1 MPQPIQ
7 VQEAPTG
14 SKLSGIRTQLMGAG
28 VVIHQLLKVFGIDLP
43 DEVYSA
49 ILDVVFGI
57 GVIYFR
63 YVAQTRTVMQVVP
76 VEVVPATEPV
86 PDVKGEQNVF

>member
-1 MPQPIQ
+1 MTQPIQ
-7 VQEAPTG
+7 VQEISTG

-43 DEVYSA
+43 DDVYSA
-49 ILDVVFGI
+49 IVDIALGL

-63 YVAQTRTVMQVVP
+63 YVAQTKTVMQVTP
-76 VEVVPATEPV
+76 VEVVPATESIQEP
-86 PDVKGEQNVF
+86 KGD